1 MVGMQASQGCQ
12 AGLVGNLQGMW
23 CDAVPALVFLEWQ
36 AARQAICQPPAA
48 STAAAVQAWLQ
59 VLSAIP
65 HISISPPPGPLS
77 PRSCTPHRI
86 ESWFDSTVADPLYR
100 SG

>member
-1 MVGMQASQGCQ
+1 MQASQGCQ

-23 CDAVPALVFLEWQ
+23 CDAVPALVYLEWQ

-65 HISISPPPGPLS
+65 HISFEHLNCQLVQCFTLHTFAS
-77 PRSCTPHRI
+77 
-86 ESWFDSTVADPLYR
+86 
-100 SG
+100 

>member
-1 MVGMQASQGCQ
+1 MVGLQASQGCQ

-36 AARQAICQPPAA
+36 AARQAICQPPPA

-65 HISISPPPGPLS
+65 HISTPLCGHIAPS
-77 PRSCTPHRI
+77 VEAAQKHAKALLHT
-86 ESWFDSTVADPLYR
+86 L
-100 SG
+100 